1 MEGRVVVAELSQ
13 LLSATLVNKFP
24 DDLFPVQ
31 PASFENEK
39 EEFEESVETS
49 TSSEKVTKRREK
61 ISEILKNCKDK
72 KMTSR
77 ISTDNQ
83 LL

>member
-1 MEGRVVVAELSQ
+1 MVVAELSQ

-24 DDLFPVQ
+24 DQ